1 MQTLSESARNKKS
14 AKVVRKFQI
23 RKCLKDALEHILV

>member
-1 MQTLSESARNKKS
+1 MQTLSESARNKS